1 MNFFGLVHE
10 IRKQPVNIYVVLQE
24 VTQKPKIELC
34 CTLTCIQLFLVDKLL
49 IYFVSCNFSA
59 AMVAAFS
66 GQNSMVN
73 ITSPKLSEVITS
85 MAIQFKTTQSSSQ
98 IAAMMSGGKY
108 FAINIESKKLML
120 KYNFNQTG
128 NGTFDLGMNS
138 LMFMSIQ

>member
-1 MNFFGLVHE
+1 
-10 IRKQPVNIYVVLQE
+10 
-24 VTQKPKIELC
+24 
-34 CTLTCIQLFLVDKLL
+34 
-49 IYFVSCNFSA
+49 
-59 AMVAAFS
+59 MVAAFN

-73 ITSPKLSEVITS
+73 ITSPTLSEVVTS